1 MNAICFNFLNKTS
14 RLSCLTNCV
23 TSFGLKISLE
33 QDIFSYILEMKV
45 ISFIN
50 FAKADIRIY
59 CLKINFA
66 NRNFIYNKN
75 IKLKVRISNKT
86 KE

>member
-1 MNAICFNFLNKTS
+1 
-14 RLSCLTNCV
+14 
-23 TSFGLKISLE
+23 
-33 QDIFSYILEMKV
+33 MKV

-50 FAKADIRIY
+50 FAKTDIRIY